1 MPKRESCA
9 SILLAPRPPSR
20 SPPTYDPH
28 STRCTAG
35 CHTPAT
41 SCIGAFRPPAVGGV
55 RGETIIPAA
64 ENLHT
69 SGHSKTTH
77 YALAEHAR
85 FAQER
90 QFIGGPAANPAANF
104 ERRPVSG
111 DPAPSEADIQMTK
124 AIIGNA
130 TPLGRAVHDHII
142 VGKNGYANLKGPRL
156 I

>member
-1 MPKRESCA
+1 MFGTAALRHKRH
-9 SILLAPRPPSR
+9 SI
-20 SPPTYDPH
+20 
-28 STRCTAG
+28 
-35 CHTPAT
+35 
-41 SCIGAFRPPAVGGV
+41 
-55 RGETIIPAA
+55 
-64 ENLHT
+64 
-69 SGHSKTTH
+69 TTH

-90 QFIGGPAANPAANF
+90 QLIGGPAANPAANF

-111 DPAPSEADIQMTK
+111 DPTSSEADIQMTK

-142 VGKNGYANLKGPRL
+142 VGKNGYANLKGPLL

>member
-1 MPKRESCA
+1 MKSAHPVKTLRSF
-9 SILLAPRPPSR
+9 RSR
-20 SPPTYDPH
+20 ST
-28 STRCTAG
+28 SRTERRRCLEWPLCA
-35 CHTPAT
+35 
-41 SCIGAFRPPAVGGV
+41 
-55 RGETIIPAA
+55 
-64 ENLHT
+64 T
-69 SGHSKTTH
+69 SGHSITTH

-90 QFIGGPAANPAANF
+90 QLIGGPAANPAANF

-111 DPAPSEADIQMTK
+111 DPTSSEADIQMTK

-142 VGKNGYANLKGPRL
+142 VGKNGYANLKGPLL